1 MKVHFIQQNAWV
13 LPGEYLAWAERHGYE
28 TSTTRC
34 WLYEPVP
41 ETVDADLLVVL
52 GGWQSPAVTKAE
64 CGYYDAEA
72 ERELIRRY
80 AGAGRMVVGS
90 CLGAQLIGDALGGG
104 FGHSPEREIGPIEVR
119 LTEAGRA
126 DPFLAAFPDRFLTA
140 EWHNDMPGLT
150 EDCAVLAESDGCP
163 YQIVRYGKYVYAFQ
177 THMEFTRDIV
187 AAGLE
192 VDGESLKKGGHFV
205 KSAEEYLAFDFAAM
219 NALLSGFLDAMAG
232 DYSDRM
238 TGVL

>member
-1 MKVHFIQQNAWV
+1 MKVRYIQQNEWV

-28 TSTTRC
+28 TAVTRC

-72 ERELIRRY
+72 EKALIRRY
-80 AGAGRMVVGS
+80 AEAGRMVVGS
-90 CLGAQLIGDALGGG
+90 CLGAQLIGDALGGA
-104 FGHSPEREIGPIEVR
+104 FAHSPEREIGAVEAR
-119 LTEAGRA
+119 LTDAGRA
-126 DPFLAAFPDRFLTA
+126 DPFLAVFPDRFFTA

-150 EDCAVLAESDGCP
+150 EDSVVLAESDGCP
-163 YQIVRYGKYVYAFQ
+163 RQIIRYGKYVYAFQ

-192 VDGESLKKGGHFV
+192 ADGESLKKGGRFV
-205 KSAEEYLAFDFAAM
+205 QTEEQILAFDYAGM

-232 DYSDRM
+232 DYGAGM
-238 TGVL
+238 TDIV